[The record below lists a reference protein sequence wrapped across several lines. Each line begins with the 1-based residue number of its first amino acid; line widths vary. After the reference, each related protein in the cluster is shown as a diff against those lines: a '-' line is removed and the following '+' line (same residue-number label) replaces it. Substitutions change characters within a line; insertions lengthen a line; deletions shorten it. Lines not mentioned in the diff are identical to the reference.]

1 MNTAVRGLAVAGLT
15 VVLLLVAGP
24 VFAHVAVETDNAR
37 PGAVGV
43 LKVHVPNESDT
54 ADTVEVALQLP
65 DGFAFVGAKDR
76 KGWRITAEGDVVTIA
91 GGTIPPGASADF
103 RLRVRNSTE
112 KGTYPFP
119 AIQTYSD
126 DERVR
131 WTGEEGSDSPAPV
144 LVVEGK
150 PVAVKD
156 EPAEAVETTSP
167 EPASPAPASPTAT
180 EPAES
185 PAADTAERTGGALLP
200 TLVIAALG
208 AIGAAVVLRR
218 SNRRR

>member
-1 MNTAVRGLAVAGLT
+1 MTTAVRGLAVAGLT

-24 VFAHVAVETDNAR
+24 AFAHVAVETDNAR

-43 LKVHVPNESDT
+43 LTVHVPNESDT

-65 DGFAFVGAKDR
+65 EGFAFVGAKQR
-76 KGWRITAEGDVVTIA
+76 KDWRITASDDVVTIA

-131 WTGEEGSDSPAPV
+131 WTGEAGSDSPAPV
-144 LVVEGK
+144 LVVKGK

-156 EPAEAVETTSP
+156 EPAEAAETTSP
-167 EPASPAPASPTAT
+167 EPASAPPTAGAT
-180 EPAES
+180 PPAVA
-185 PAADTAERTGGALLP
+185 PDNAKRAGGALLP
-200 TLVIAALG
+200 TLVIAAIG

-218 SNRRR
+218 SSRRR